1 MTKDIL
7 LNKND
12 ALIIIDVQNDFCPNG
27 ALAVENGDSIVKPI
41 NKMMR
46 LFDNIVLSQDWHP
59 TTHKSFASNHK
70 NKNIFDTTTLSY
82 GEQILWPDHCI
93 AGSKGAEFH
102 PLLNTT
108 KANAIIRKGYN
119 PNIDSYS
126 TFYENDRR
134 SPTGLAGYLDKLNVK
149 RIFLSGLVFEYC
161 VGFSAIDGI
170 NLGYEVFLI
179 EDAIGYFKN
188 DNYGPMNEQL
198 IELGVKKINKINIKK
213 Q

>member
-1 MTKDIL
+1 L
-7 LNKND
+7 LD
-12 ALIIIDVQNDFCPNG
+12 
-27 ALAVENGDSIVKPI
+27 
-41 NKMMR
+41 
-46 LFDNIVLSQDWHP
+46 
-59 TTHKSFASNHK
+59 
-70 NKNIFDTTTLSY
+70 
-82 GEQILWPDHCI
+82 
-93 AGSKGAEFH
+93 
-102 PLLNTT
+102 TT
-108 KANAIIRKGYN
+108 KANAIIRKGYD

-179 EDAIGYFKN
+179 EDTIGYFKN
-188 DNYGPMNEQL
+188 DAYGPMDEQL
-198 IELGVKKINKINIKK
+198 IKLGVKNINEINIKK

>member
-7 LNKND
+7 SKEND

-27 ALAVENGDSIVKPI
+27 ALAVKNGNSIVEPI
-41 NKMMR
+41 NQMMR

-70 NKNIFDTTTLSY
+70 DKNIFDTTTLSY

-126 TFYENDRR
+126 TFFENDRR
-134 SPTGLAGYLDKLNVK
+134 SPTGLAGYLDKLNIK

-179 EDAIGYFKN
+179 EDTIGYFKN
-188 DNYGPMNEQL
+188 EDYGPMDEQL
-198 IELGVKKINKINIKK
+198 IELGVKKINKINYKK

>member
-70 NKNIFDTTTLSY
+70 NKKCCPKKSY
-82 GEQILWPDHCI
+82 
-93 AGSKGAEFH
+93 
-102 PLLNTT
+102 
-108 KANAIIRKGYN
+108 
-119 PNIDSYS
+119 
-126 TFYENDRR
+126 
-134 SPTGLAGYLDKLNVK
+134 
-149 RIFLSGLVFEYC
+149 
-161 VGFSAIDGI
+161 
-170 NLGYEVFLI
+170 
-179 EDAIGYFKN
+179 
-188 DNYGPMNEQL
+188 
-198 IELGVKKINKINIKK
+198 
-213 Q
+213 